1 MTTVV
6 PSLAVELWDR
16 YGLIDETYWSSRN
29 DVWQML
35 LICCGIDSGLLRWT
49 LMYLTNVF
57 KGTPFPPTFVQSQSI
72 KSRWD
77 AEPAGTMP
85 WLLQFCPVWLS
96 SVSIKQTIKN
106 SKQHFAQT
114 KLTLHWQSPLIHKYC
129 KNLLLCPTLRSSD
142 ISILCLPFVHMQ
154 SITWSDLILK
164 LPHLSGTVSLAKFG
178 HQTHSDLSNRL

>member
-72 KSRWD
+72 KSR
-77 AEPAGTMP
+77 
-85 WLLQFCPVWLS
+85 
-96 SVSIKQTIKN
+96 
-106 SKQHFAQT
+106 
-114 KLTLHWQSPLIHKYC
+114 
-129 KNLLLCPTLRSSD
+129 
-142 ISILCLPFVHMQ
+142 
-154 SITWSDLILK
+154 
-164 LPHLSGTVSLAKFG
+164 
-178 HQTHSDLSNRL
+178 